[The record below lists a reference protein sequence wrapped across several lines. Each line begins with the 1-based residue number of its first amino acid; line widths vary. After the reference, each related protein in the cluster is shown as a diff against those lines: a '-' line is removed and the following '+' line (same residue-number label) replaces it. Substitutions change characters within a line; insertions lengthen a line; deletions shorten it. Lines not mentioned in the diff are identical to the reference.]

1 MVAKDVARKS
11 FEWPREFSEELASRR
26 IDWNLEDP
34 TRVHA
39 QQGLTSE
46 NVFVIAMLKLAV
58 EALDEPQSS
67 KRLWEIVQQVG
78 LSAESRS

>member
-11 FEWPREFSEELASRR
+11 FEWPRGFSEELASRR

-58 EALDEPQSS
+58 EMLDQPRSS
-67 KRLWEIVQQVG
+67 QRLWEIVQEVG

>member
-1 MVAKDVARKS
+1 MAAKDVARKS
-11 FEWPREFSEELASRR
+11 FEWPREFSDELASRR

-34 TRVHA
+34 SRVHA

-58 EALDEPQSS
+58 EALDQPPNS
-67 KRLWEIVQQVG
+67 KRLWEIVQELG
-78 LSAESRS
+78 GSAESRS